1 MDDKTRRKLEKLDP
15 NFCFVHGWCKPC
27 NTCVSK
33 AIEASDAKLKEELF
47 TLTGI
52 KWRSTHEQTI

>member
-1 MDDKTRRKLEKLDP
+1 MDVDGKYKEWEKLDP

-27 NTCVSK
+27 NTCIRKV
-33 AIEASDAKLKEELF
+33 IEASDAKLKEELH

-52 KWRSTHEQTI
+52 RWRSV